1 MCKGNSIQTEV
12 HFKKSLA
19 FCYIL
24 KTLLMSKSSRKLQN
38 YGIQG
43 VSYYISII
51 YVCHLAQ
58 INVGELDPSCTV
70 DVPFSQPVTGHK
82 IYFSPSTLYFY
93 SLMKSF
99 QCP

>member
-1 MCKGNSIQTEV
+1 
-12 HFKKSLA
+12 
-19 FCYIL
+19 
-24 KTLLMSKSSRKLQN
+24 MSKSSRKLQN

-58 INVGELDPSCTV
+58 VNVGELDPSCTV

-82 IYFSPSTLYFY
+82 IYFRPVSNVEFCMHRIQL
-93 SLMKSF
+93 F
-99 QCP
+99 QLCSC